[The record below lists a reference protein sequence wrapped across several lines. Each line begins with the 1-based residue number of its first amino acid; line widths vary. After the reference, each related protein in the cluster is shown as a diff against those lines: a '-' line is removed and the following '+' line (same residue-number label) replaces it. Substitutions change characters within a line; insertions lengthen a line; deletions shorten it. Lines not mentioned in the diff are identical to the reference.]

1 MRMNELS
8 SVKLAEFLG
17 LRHLGKEVSEIRGVT
32 TIDNPLNQHL
42 AFCNS
47 VDNPSLERWKTVPGV
62 IIGPGELVFGEEC
75 AVLVS
80 PNPRRDF
87 GRAVSEFFLL
97 KRHPTIS
104 FSANIDPSASIGT
117 GVSIGHNVVIE
128 NDVVIGDHTEIG
140 HNSTILARTILGAH
154 CVIRSNT
161 VLGSFGIGFE
171 QDEAGE
177 WVRLPHIGNLFIED
191 HVEIG
196 SSTVIARGT
205 ITETRISRN
214 CKIDDNVFIA
224 HNVFLGENCV
234 VIANAEISGSVVV
247 GRNSWVGPASTIIQ
261 GLQIGQNSLIGI
273 GSVVIKDVE
282 ENSIVAGNPAKIL
295 RQQDPR

>member
-1 MRMNELS
+1 MQSSELS
-8 SVKLAEFLG
+8 SVKLADFLG
-17 LRHLGKEVSEIRGVT
+17 LKHVGKEVLEICGAT
-32 TIDNPLNQHL
+32 TIDAPKNQHL

-47 VDNPSLERWKTVPGV
+47 TTNESIERWLQASGV
-62 IIGPGELVFGEEC
+62 IIGPADLVLGEDC
-75 AVLVS
+75 ALLVS
-80 PNPRRDF
+80 ENPRRDF
-87 GRAVSEFFLL
+87 GRAISEFFLL
-97 KRHPTIS
+97 KPKPAIS
-104 FSANIDPSASIGT
+104 SSAFIDPTASIGIN
-117 GVSIGHNVVIE
+117 VSIGHNVVIE
-128 NDVVIGDHTEIG
+128 SDVVIGSHTVIG
-140 HNSTILARTILGAH
+140 HNSTILARTIIGEH
-154 CVIRSNT
+154 CVVGSNT
-161 VLGSFGIGFE
+161 VLGSLGFGFE

-177 WVRLPHIGNLFIED
+177 WVRLPHIGNLCIED
-191 HVEIG
+191 QVEIG

-205 ITETRISRN
+205 IAETRISRN

-282 ENSIVAGNPAKIL
+282 ENAVVAGNPARIL
-295 RQQDPR
+295 RKQDPR